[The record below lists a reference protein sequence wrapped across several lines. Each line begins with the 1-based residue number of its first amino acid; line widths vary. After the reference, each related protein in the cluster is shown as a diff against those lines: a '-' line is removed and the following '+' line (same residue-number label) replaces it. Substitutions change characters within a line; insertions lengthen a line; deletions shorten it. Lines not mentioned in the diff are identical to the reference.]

1 MFKLVKILN
10 SGTNVAEPQY
20 IPTDEDTDYYA
31 GSVIKIAG
39 GVATN
44 VNPTDTPSYVVCESV
59 KYGTKK
65 RLLCYKI
72 DPNMVF
78 EAPFSAPPVGLK
90 VGDKVT
96 LALTP
101 TLAQGITA
109 NTTSGVAEIFDLA
122 GAKNTGDTAY
132 VIFPG

>member
-20 IPTDEDTDYYA
+20 VPTDPDNDYYA
-31 GSVIKIAG
+31 GSVIKISG

-44 VNPTDTPSYVVCESV
+44 VNPTDIPTHVVCETV
-59 KYGTKK
+59 EVGTKK

-78 EAPFSAPPVGLK
+78 EAAFSASPVGLK

-109 NTTSGVAEIFDLA
+109 NTTSGVAEIIDLA